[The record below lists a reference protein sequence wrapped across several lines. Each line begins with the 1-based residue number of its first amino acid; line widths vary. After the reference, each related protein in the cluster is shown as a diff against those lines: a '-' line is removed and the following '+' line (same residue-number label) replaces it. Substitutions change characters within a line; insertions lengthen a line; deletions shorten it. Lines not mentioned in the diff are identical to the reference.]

1 MDTPDTPAEE
11 TRPVDTAKRH
21 GGRVWRWVLLAGLL
35 VVLVVPLLWPVPEL
49 IGVVPPREL
58 ADLDSKFIE
67 VNGLTVH
74 YKESAPASP
83 TCNVILLHGFGASTF
98 SWRDTVLGLGERC
111 RVVAFDRPGFGL
123 TERPMPGEWEGS
135 SPYSPTAQA
144 DLTIALMDEL
154 GMQRAIL
161 VGHSAGAGVAV
172 LAAARHPDRV
182 SALVLEAPA
191 VVAGG
196 GPPAWA
202 TPLLRT
208 PQARRIGPLFLRR
221 FAGEGSDDLVRGAY
235 ADASLVTRQTL
246 DGYRRP
252 LSAQDWDRG
261 LWELTAAPRP
271 DDPAD
276 VLPELTMPVLV
287 IYGEADAYVSPDDSR
302 RTAKLI
308 PASQSTSIPNVGH
321 IPHEEVPA
329 AFETIVF
336 RFLDDLD
343 AASIP

>member
-1 MDTPDTPAEE
+1 MSTQDAPAEE
-11 TRPVDTAKRH
+11 AQAADTVTRPRR
-21 GGRVWRWVLLAGLL
+21 RVWRWVVLAGL
-35 VVLVVPLLWPVPEL
+35 VAALVVPLLWPVPEL
-49 IGVVPPREL
+49 IGVLPPRQL
-58 ADLDSKFIE
+58 ADLDSKFVA
-67 VNGLTVH
+67 VNGVEVH

-98 SWRDTVLGLGERC
+98 SWRDTLAGLAERC

-123 TERPMPGEWEGS
+123 TSRPMPGEWEGAN
-135 SPYSPTAQA
+135 PYSPTAQA
-144 DLTIALMDEL
+144 DLTVALMDEL
-154 GMQRAIL
+154 GMERAVL

-172 LAAARHPDRV
+172 LVAARHPDRV

-191 VVAGG
+191 VTTGG
-196 GPPAWA
+196 GPGAWA
-202 TPLLRT
+202 SPLLRT

-221 FAGEGSDDLVRGAY
+221 FAGEGSDDLIRGAY
-235 ADASLVTRQTL
+235 ADPSAVTQLTL
-246 DGYRRP
+246 DGYRKP
-252 LSAQDWDRG
+252 LSAEDWDRG

-276 VLPELTMPVLV
+276 ALPGLGMPVLV
-287 IYGEADAYVSPDDSR
+287 IYGEEDTYVSPDDSR
-302 RTAKLI
+302 RAAESAPTGQA
-308 PASQSTSIPNVGH
+308 TSIPDVGH

-329 AFETIVF
+329 AFETIIF